1 MAPEMETVV
10 HCLESFRE
18 IMTNNSLE
26 EFYFFSPY
34 VLKCVI
40 LAFIC

>member
-1 MAPEMETVV
+1 MAPKMEIIA

-26 EFYFFSPY
+26 EFYFSAY

-40 LAFIC
+40 LAPIC